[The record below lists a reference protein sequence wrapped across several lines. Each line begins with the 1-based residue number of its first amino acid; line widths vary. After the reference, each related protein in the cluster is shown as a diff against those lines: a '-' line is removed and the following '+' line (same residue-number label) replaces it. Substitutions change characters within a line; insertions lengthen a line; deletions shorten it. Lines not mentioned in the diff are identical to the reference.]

1 MNLFNNFLNKK
12 RRPGW
17 LCLNLHADRIDLSHV
32 LVEGKPRPEILLCES
47 FRKEGSDVDTLKRLR
62 KELNLDRYQCI
73 TLLNTGDY
81 QMLAVDAPNVPAA
94 EAKNAVRWSLK
105 DMIDYPVETAMVDA
119 VTVPGADSA
128 GRAAQMLAVAARNDA
143 IAATAQPFNEADI
156 ALEVIDIPEFAQRN
170 VARLLE
176 EDGRGLAMLCFDD
189 DGAMLT
195 FTSDGELYQARQI
208 EVSLRDFESETE
220 VEARY
225 DRVALELQRS
235 LDNFDRQFRNVAI
248 SRLVVSQVSGA
259 AQLVEYLGNNLT
271 VPVAL
276 LDLEQIMDFPGV
288 PELRD
293 PLRQSQCLQLIGA
306 SLRAE
311 GAV

>member
-1 MNLFNNFLNKK
+1 MNLFGKK

-47 FRKEGSDVDTLKRLR
+47 FRKQGSDVDMLKRLR

-73 TLLNTGDY
+73 TVLKTSQY
-81 QMLAVDAPNVPAA
+81 QMFTVDAPNVPAA

-105 DMIDYPVETAMVDA
+105 DMVDYPVETAMVDA
-119 VTVPGADSA
+119 VNVPGGGA

-143 IAATAQPFNEADI
+143 IAATAKPFNDADI
-156 ALEVIDIPEFAQRN
+156 DLEVIDIPEFAQRN
-170 VARLLE
+170 VAKLLE
-176 EDGRGLAMLCFDD
+176 QDGRGLAMLCFDD
-189 DGAMLT
+189 AGALLT
-195 FTSDGELYQARQI
+195 FTSGGELYQARQI
-208 EVSLRDFESETE
+208 EVSLQDFISGTE

-235 LDNFDRQFRNVAI
+235 LDNFDRQFRNVSV
-248 SRLVVSQVSGA
+248 SRLMVSQVPDGA
-259 AQLVEYLGNNLT
+259 RLVEYLGANLM
-271 VPVAL
+271 VPVSMV
-276 LDLEQIMDFPGV
+276 DLEQVVDFPGV

-293 PLRQSQCLQLIGA
+293 PLRQSQCLQMIGA
-306 SLRAE
+306 AMREERAI
-311 GAV
+311 